1 MDEDF
6 SWRTKLIK
14 SNINIKR
21 VDYDEGVIY
30 FDFAY
35 RPYSGAPQKWASTF
49 DRLKAG
55 ESTKE
60 LAERIGGLVLELR
73 KELEG

>member
-1 MDEDF
+1 MDENL

-14 SNINIKR
+14 SNINIKHI
-21 VDYDEGVIY
+21 DYDYGVIY

-49 DRLKAG
+49 DRLKKG

-60 LAERIGGLVLELR
+60 LVERIGRLVLELR